1 MKNFLVFTLIL
12 LLTNNL
18 IIAQT
23 PGNVDLSFEC
33 GWYADNTVTKIV
45 VQSDGK
51 IILAGEFQTFNST
64 VAHQIVRLNPDLTVD
79 PTFNSGSGF
88 PDCNIT
94 DMLVTADNKIV
105 ISGDFMSYDGH
116 ACSLI
121 VRLNADGSYDPTF
134 NTTALGLFYPPENLT
149 LQPDGKILYSGS
161 YLETPAYLEDM
172 IVRMNTDGS
181 RDSSFSINLGISQT
195 SDIKDMALQS
205 DGKLIIGGLFYGP
218 LGVDSMYNVMRLKTN
233 GAKDNPFIAAVG
245 YAAGAI
251 SGNYISK
258 IAIKNDGAI
267 LLTGKFT
274 NFNGTPANGIVQLNA
289 DGIVDVTFNSG
300 IGFPVGATF
309 NTLSITPENT
319 ILVSGGFGSYNGSL
333 TTNTIILNSNG
344 SINKTYLVPFSLQ
357 YLSTVIYDIAY
368 LADGTAVAGGPFKT
382 FNDKLRTHFVHLN
395 ADRSVEDVDFPLMGI
410 YGGQNV
416 IYDFVI
422 TPDQKIIIAGF
433 FDFYDKY
440 PVDNIVRLNADGTID
455 TTFHVSLESDG
466 VQKYILD
473 INQTPDGKLYIA
485 GEFTKVNGLLRKRI
499 ARLNADGT
507 VDLSFAPVGGPN
519 DDVYKIAVSA
529 DGKIFIA
536 GFFSSVA
543 GVTRKKIALLNA
555 DGSLNLAFDPGSGPN
570 NDIFQ
575 KAIFQSDNKI
585 ILSGA
590 FTKYNGITKKYLMR
604 LNLDGTIDP
613 TFNIT
618 EPPSAIPTDLVLLAD
633 DKLLIS
639 GMEFYN
645 GTNIHNI
652 ARLNADGTI
661 DPTFDFTD
669 GLNGTCYDID
679 LLADGG
685 YLIAGDFSNI
695 DGTPC
700 YQVAL
705 LNSDGTFNDDFIVEF
720 PSPPNYVGVPIAVVA
735 EMQDDGNILVS
746 GSFKSFNGVTRNQFA
761 RIYGIPSV
769 CSMPENLFADNITPN
784 KAKIHWDVV
793 PGAETYQIYYRV
805 VGAPGWTKM
814 KAFTNLKN
822 LNGLVPS
829 TNYEYKIRT
838 NCGEG
843 YTEFSP
849 TATFTTLPLKMGSQ
863 EIQVEIYP
871 NPTDGKISIELSEN
885 TESVITFYDITGRQ
899 LNVISDENSNQ
910 YTILNYQG
918 LVIIKIACD
927 ANVITKQVIVQ

>member
-33 GWYADNTVTKIV
+33 GWYADNTVNKIV

-590 FTKYNGITKKYLMR
+590 FTKYNGITK
-604 LNLDGTIDP
+604 
-613 TFNIT
+613 NI
-618 EPPSAIPTDLVLLAD
+618 
-633 DKLLIS
+633 
-639 GMEFYN
+639 
-645 GTNIHNI
+645 
-652 ARLNADGTI
+652 
-661 DPTFDFTD
+661 
-669 GLNGTCYDID
+669 
-679 LLADGG
+679 
-685 YLIAGDFSNI
+685 
-695 DGTPC
+695 
-700 YQVAL
+700 
-705 LNSDGTFNDDFIVEF
+705 
-720 PSPPNYVGVPIAVVA
+720 
-735 EMQDDGNILVS
+735 
-746 GSFKSFNGVTRNQFA
+746 
-761 RIYGIPSV
+761 
-769 CSMPENLFADNITPN
+769 
-784 KAKIHWDVV
+784 
-793 PGAETYQIYYRV
+793 
-805 VGAPGWTKM
+805 
-814 KAFTNLKN
+814 
-822 LNGLVPS
+822 
-829 TNYEYKIRT
+829 
-838 NCGEG
+838 
-843 YTEFSP
+843 
-849 TATFTTLPLKMGSQ
+849 
-863 EIQVEIYP
+863 
-871 NPTDGKISIELSEN
+871 
-885 TESVITFYDITGRQ
+885 
-899 LNVISDENSNQ
+899 
-910 YTILNYQG
+910 
-918 LVIIKIACD
+918 
-927 ANVITKQVIVQ
+927 